1 MYGFGLGRRRTM
13 GEKGTHALLL
23 NDRTR
28 WDVGF
33 RKTCGVRNIFT
44 VFSLLKESLRKGN
57 NWVGKSFAV
66 KQWLKYV
73 VYTWFH
79 FHCTCPTSKATRSPL
94 NAGIWACLN
103 SREHCSRGCKQQHIL
118 TLLPAP
124 SVINGPAYRNIL
136 GLLQLRKKGVQ
147 PLQLPLTWITQRN
160 TM

>member
-1 MYGFGLGRRRTM
+1 MTLELKVLGIFVGLTPCKQSEEKKPTPVVYGFGLGRRRTM

-73 VYTWFH
+73 VYT
-79 FHCTCPTSKATRSPL
+79 
-94 NAGIWACLN
+94 
-103 SREHCSRGCKQQHIL
+103 
-118 TLLPAP
+118 
-124 SVINGPAYRNIL
+124 
-136 GLLQLRKKGVQ
+136 
-147 PLQLPLTWITQRN
+147 
-160 TM
+160 